1 MKTYNS
7 STYADYNI
15 AEMKLFSVII
25 FTALKAEV
33 LQFE

>member
-1 MKTYNS
+1 MKMYNS
-7 STYADYNI
+7 SIYADYNI
-15 AEMKLFSVII
+15 AEIKLFLVII